1 MKFKEKYNIK
11 DEVEFMDIELE
22 TDSKLFVDPYL
33 IYISDD
39 EFSNNC
45 SNKIVNY
52 FEQLLKLAVLNDKVN
67 GYKVVKYLQENNEV
81 RFGYSLGKPLGKGF
95 GKNKGK
101 ELFDILCKSKA
112 VRTGMISDIF
122 DASIMLDKVGYDK
135 ISDLTIN
142 IILEDLI
149 LFTQKQC
156 KMYNVPLESV
166 RLRRP
171 IWDSKKNNWINIKT
185 VNLPVH
191 DGKPI
196 ILVPNNFV
204 RPYMV
209 YTYVK
214 FYSNQMMPYYEKK
227 AIEDPSCGL
236 VKILKRGI
244 VPAKTKIRKEYP
256 CLKDN
261 VVGFIMEH
269 PDEYSIYKYKQLNY
283 VQEKTV

>member
-11 DEVEFMDIELE
+11 DEVEFIDIELE

-33 IYISDD
+33 IYISND

-52 FEQLLKLAVLNDKVN
+52 FEQLLKLAILKDKGN
-67 GYKVVKYLQENNEV
+67 GYKIVKYLQENNEV

-171 IWDSKKNNWINIKT
+171 VWNSEKNNWINIET
-185 VNLPVH
+185 INLPVH

-209 YTYVK
+209 YTYAR
-214 FYSNQMMPYYEKK
+214 FYSNQMMPYYEREALKN
-227 AIEDPSCGL
+227 PSCGL

-261 VVGFIMEH
+261 VVNFIMEH
-269 PDEYSIYKYKQLNY
+269 PDKYSMYKYKQLNY
-283 VQEKTV
+283 VKEKNV

>member
-11 DEVEFMDIELE
+11 GEVEFVDIELD

-33 IYISDD
+33 IYISND

-52 FEQLLKLAVLNDKVN
+52 FEQLLKLAILNDKGN
-67 GYKVVKYLQENNEV
+67 GYKIVKYLQENNEV
-81 RFGYSLGKPLGKGF
+81 RFGYSLGNPLGKGF

-122 DASIMLDKVGYDK
+122 DASIMLNKVGYDK

-149 LFTQKQC
+149 QFTQKQC
-156 KMYNVPLESV
+156 KMYSVPLERV

-171 IWDSKKNNWINIKT
+171 VWNSEKNNWINIEAI
-185 VNLPVH
+185 NLPVH
-191 DGKPI
+191 NGKPI

-209 YTYVK
+209 YTYAR
-214 FYSNQMMPYYEKK
+214 FYNNQMMPYYE
-227 AIEDPSCGL
+227 IEALKNPSCGL

-244 VPAKTKIRKEYP
+244 VPAKSKIRKEYP

-261 VVGFIMEH
+261 VINFIIEH
-269 PDEYSIYKYKQLNY
+269 PDKYSMYKYKQLNY
-283 VQEKTV
+283 VKEKNV

>member
-11 DEVEFMDIELE
+11 GEVEFVDIELD

-33 IYISDD
+33 IYISND

-52 FEQLLKLAVLNDKVN
+52 FEQLLKLAILNDKGN
-67 GYKVVKYLQENNEV
+67 GYKIVKYLQENNEV
-81 RFGYSLGKPLGKGF
+81 RFGYSLGNPLGKGF

-122 DASIMLDKVGYDK
+122 DASIMLNKVGYDK

-149 LFTQKQC
+149 QFTQKQC
-156 KMYNVPLESV
+156 KMYSVPLERV

-171 IWDSKKNNWINIKT
+171 VWNSEKNNWINIEAID
-185 VNLPVH
+185 LPVH
-191 DGKPI
+191 NGKPI

-209 YTYVK
+209 YTYAR
-214 FYSNQMMPYYEKK
+214 FYNNQMMPYYE
-227 AIEDPSCGL
+227 IESLKNPSCGL

-244 VPAKTKIRKEYP
+244 VPAKSKIRKEYP

-261 VVGFIMEH
+261 VINFIIEH
-269 PDEYSIYKYKQLNY
+269 PDKYSMYKYKQLNY
-283 VQEKTV
+283 VKEKNV

>member
-11 DEVEFMDIELE
+11 GEVEFADIELD

-33 IYISDD
+33 IYISND

-52 FEQLLKLAVLNDKVN
+52 FEQLLKLAILNDKGN
-67 GYKVVKYLQENNEV
+67 GYKIVKYLQENNEV
-81 RFGYSLGKPLGKGF
+81 RFGYSLGNPLGKGF

-122 DASIMLDKVGYDK
+122 DASIMLNKVGYDK

-149 LFTQKQC
+149 QFTQKQC
-156 KMYNVPLESV
+156 KMYSVPLERV

-171 IWDSKKNNWINIKT
+171 VWNSEKNNWINMETID
-185 VNLPVH
+185 LPVH
-191 DGKPI
+191 NGKPI

-209 YTYVK
+209 YTYAR
-214 FYSNQMMPYYEKK
+214 FYNNQMMPYYE
-227 AIEDPSCGL
+227 IEA
-236 VKILKRGI
+236 LK
-244 VPAKTKIRKEYP
+244 
-256 CLKDN
+256 
-261 VVGFIMEH
+261 
-269 PDEYSIYKYKQLNY
+269 
-283 VQEKTV
+283 

>member
-11 DEVEFMDIELE
+11 GEVEFVDIELD

-33 IYISDD
+33 IYISND

-52 FEQLLKLAVLNDKVN
+52 FEQLLKLAILNDKGN
-67 GYKVVKYLQENNEV
+67 GYKIVKYLQENNEV
-81 RFGYSLGKPLGKGF
+81 RFGYSLGNPLGKGF

-122 DASIMLDKVGYDK
+122 DASIMLNKVGYDK

-149 LFTQKQC
+149 QFTQKQC
-156 KMYNVPLESV
+156 KMYSVPLEKV

-171 IWDSKKNNWINIKT
+171 VWNSEKNNWINIEAID
-185 VNLPVH
+185 LPVH
-191 DGKPI
+191 NGKPI

-209 YTYVK
+209 YTYAR
-214 FYSNQMMPYYEKK
+214 FYNNQMMPYYE
-227 AIEDPSCGL
+227 IEALKNPSCGL

-244 VPAKTKIRKEYP
+244 VPAKSKIRKEYP

-261 VVGFIMEH
+261 VINFIIEH
-269 PDEYSIYKYKQLNY
+269 PDKYSMYKYKQLNY
-283 VQEKTV
+283 VKEKNV

>member
-11 DEVEFMDIELE
+11 GEVEFADIELD

-33 IYISDD
+33 IYISND

-52 FEQLLKLAVLNDKVN
+52 FEQLLKLAILNDKGN
-67 GYKVVKYLQENNEV
+67 GYKIVKYLQENNEV
-81 RFGYSLGKPLGKGF
+81 RFGYSLGNPLGKGF

-122 DASIMLDKVGYDK
+122 DASIMLNKVGYDK

-149 LFTQKQC
+149 QFTQKQC
-156 KMYNVPLESV
+156 KMYSVPLERV

-171 IWDSKKNNWINIKT
+171 VWNSEKNNWINMETID
-185 VNLPVH
+185 LPVH
-191 DGKPI
+191 NGKPI

-209 YTYVK
+209 YTYAR
-214 FYSNQMMPYYEKK
+214 FYNNQMMPYYE
-227 AIEDPSCGL
+227 IEALKNPSCGL

-244 VPAKTKIRKEYP
+244 VPAKSKIRKEYP

-261 VVGFIMEH
+261 VINFIIEH
-269 PDEYSIYKYKQLNY
+269 PDKYSMYKYKQLNY
-283 VQEKTV
+283 VKEKNV